1 MIGVPQGHKKGYIW
15 WKGTLAEVSF
25 GDWLKRQRKAAGWT
39 QDQLALQI
47 SCSTSALKKIEAEE
61 RRPSAQI
68 VERLAEIFDIPPN
81 EQASF
86 LRFARGDW
94 RSAPK
99 ERMEDA
105 PWRAATASPRANL
118 PSSLTSLIG
127 REQDIAKIGEYLSN
141 PRVRLAT
148 LIGPPGIGK
157 TSLSLQVGREVFSD
171 FANGVFFVALAP
183 IEDPSLVPLT
193 MVQTLGFVETPNR
206 SPLERLKDGIGD
218 KQMLILLD
226 NIEHLIEATATLVS
240 EILSD
245 CPRLKILT
253 TSREAL
259 RVPGEW
265 LYFVSALN
273 VPTEMASLDAE
284 AGSQFSALTLFAERA
299 QAVSPD
305 FSLNTENIQTVAMIC
320 TQLDGLP
327 LAIELIAARVRLL
340 SLQELLTKL
349 SDQFVLSADGIRAAS
364 ERQKTLHGAIAWSYE
379 LLSNEEQEMFVRLS
393 VFSGGFTAEAAE
405 SIFSRTVTDKTI
417 SNLIAS
423 LLDKSLLQR
432 TWNERGEPRF
442 DMLVTI
448 QQFAVNHL
456 HQRKEETYVRNWHLS
471 YFLDLAEKADKE
483 IHGPNQIE
491 WMDWLE
497 TEHDNFR
504 TALIGLKQSTTE
516 LTLRL
521 FGALSWFR
529 RVRGHMNEARTGFDK
544 IRAQPGIGNYPAAY
558 ARVLNAIGRVA
569 WLQGDYRYA
578 QLLLNESREVWQ
590 KLGVDGERGLAE
602 ALDFLGMVARSSE
615 QDSEKAQ
622 SFFEQSIKLYRK
634 CGDPWGLAEG
644 FFHLGINEVTQHENT
659 LALSCFEQSLALF
672 KQLGDLWAIG
682 RVSSQLGNLSMI
694 LGDFEKAHLI
704 LQQGLNND
712 RRLKFKQAMMDD
724 LVILAALSRRR
735 GDYDQAA
742 IYSKESLTL
751 GRESGLKRDM
761 ADALYSLGVVALHRN
776 DYSAARQYFT
786 DFLDLTVAMQDR
798 AHVGQLLTGLATVVA
813 RISQYE
819 RAATLYGAAQG
830 IIETIDYR
838 IPTFDQAEF
847 DRHIQIAREQLG
859 EARFETFATEGRAL
873 TLEQAIAYALED
885 SK

>member
-1 MIGVPQGHKKGYIW
+1 M
-15 WKGTLAEVSF
+15 TEVSF
-25 GDWLKRQRKAAGWT
+25 GDWLKRQRKAMGWT

-47 SCSTSALKKIEAEE
+47 SCSTSALKKLEAEE

-68 VERLAEIFDIPPN
+68 VERLAEIFDIPLN

-94 RSAPK
+94 RLAPK

-105 PWRAATASPRANL
+105 PWRAATASPRSNL
-118 PSSLTSLIG
+118 PASLTSLIG
-127 REQDIAKIGEYLSN
+127 REQDIAKISEYLSN
-141 PRVRLAT
+141 PTVRLVT

-157 TSLSLQVGREVFSD
+157 TRLSIDVARNELSD
-171 FANGVFFVALAP
+171 FGSGVFFVALAP

-193 MVQTLGFVETPNR
+193 VVQTLGLVETPNR
-206 SPLERLKDGIGD
+206 SPLKRLEDGIGD

-226 NIEHLIEATATLVS
+226 NVEHLIEATATLVS
-240 EILSD
+240 EILSA

-273 VPTEMASLDAE
+273 VPTEIASLDAE

-305 FSLNTENIQTVAMIC
+305 FSLTTENIQTVALIC

-327 LAIELIAARVRLL
+327 LAIELIAARVRLM
-340 SLQELLTKL
+340 SLQALLTKL
-349 SDQFVLSADGIRAAS
+349 KDQFILFADGMRAVS
-364 ERQKTLHGAIAWSYE
+364 ERQKTLHGAIAWSYD

-393 VFSGGFTAEAAE
+393 VFSGGFTTEAAE
-405 SIFSRTVTDKTI
+405 SILSRTVTDQTI

-432 TWNERGEPRF
+432 TIDARGEPRF
-442 DMLVTI
+442 NMLVMI

-456 HQRKEETYVRNWHLS
+456 HQRKEEAEVRNWHLA
-471 YFLDLAEKADKE
+471 YFLDLAEQADKE
-483 IHGPNQIE
+483 IHGPDQVE

-504 TALIGLKQSTTE
+504 AALDWGLSSQQTE
-516 LTLRL
+516 PTLRL

-529 RVRGHMNEARTGFDK
+529 RLRGHMNEARTGFEK

-558 ARVLNAIGRVA
+558 ARVLNAMGRVA
-569 WLQGDYRYA
+569 WLQGDYHYA

-615 QDSEKAQ
+615 QDSKKAQ
-622 SFFEQSIKLYRK
+622 SFFEQSIELYRK

-644 FFHLGINEVTQHENT
+644 FFHLGINEVTQDENT

-682 RVSSQLGNLSMI
+682 RVSAQLGNLSMI
-694 LGDFEKAHLI
+694 LGDFEKADLI

-724 LVILAALSRRR
+724 LLILAALSRCR

-751 GRESGLKRDM
+751 GWESGLKRDM
-761 ADALYSLGVVALHRN
+761 ADALYSLGLVALHGN

-798 AHVGQLLTGLATVVA
+798 ARISQLLTGLATVA
-813 RISQYE
+813 AGISQYE

-830 IIETIDYR
+830 IVETIDYR

-859 EARFETFATEGRAL
+859 EARFETHDTEGRAL

-885 SK
+885 SQ

>member
-1 MIGVPQGHKKGYIW
+1 
-15 WKGTLAEVSF
+15 LAEVSF
-25 GDWLKRQRKAAGWT
+25 GDWLKRQRKAVGWT

-47 SCSTSALKKIEAEE
+47 SCSTSALKKLEAEE

-68 VERLAEIFDIPPN
+68 VERLAEIFDIPLN

-94 RSAPK
+94 RLAPK

-105 PWRAATASPRANL
+105 PWRAATASPRSNL
-118 PSSLTSLIG
+118 PASLTSLIG
-127 REQDIAKIGEYLSN
+127 REQDIAKISEYLSN
-141 PRVRLAT
+141 PRVRLVT

-157 TSLSLQVGREVFSD
+157 TRLSIDVARNELSD
-171 FANGVFFVALAP
+171 FGNGVFFVALAP

-193 MVQTLGFVETPNR
+193 VVQTLGFVETPNR
-206 SPLERLKDGIGD
+206 SPLKRLKDGIGD

-226 NIEHLIEATATLVS
+226 NVEHLIEATATIVS
-240 EILSD
+240 EILSA
-245 CPRLKILT
+245 CPGLKILT

-273 VPTEMASLDAE
+273 VPTEIASLDAE

-327 LAIELIAARVRLL
+327 LAIELVAARVRLM
-340 SLQELLTKL
+340 SLQALLTKL
-349 SDQFVLSADGIRAAS
+349 KDQFVLFADGIRAVS
-364 ERQKTLHGAIAWSYE
+364 ERQKTLHGAIAWSYD

-393 VFSGGFTAEAAE
+393 VFSGGFTTEAAE
-405 SIFSRTVTDKTI
+405 SIFSRTDKTI
-417 SNLIAS
+417 SNFIAS

-432 TWNERGEPRF
+432 TFDARGEPRF
-442 DMLVTI
+442 NMLVMI
-448 QQFAVNHL
+448 QQFAAHHL
-456 HQRKEETYVRNWHLS
+456 HQRKEETEVRNWHLA
-471 YFLDLAEKADKE
+471 YFLDLAEQADKE
-483 IHGPNQIE
+483 IHGPDQVE

-504 TALIGLKQSTTE
+504 AALDWGLSSQQIE
-516 LTLRL
+516 PTLRL

-529 RVRGHMNEARTGFDK
+529 RLRGHMNEARTGFEK

-569 WLQGDYRYA
+569 WLQGDYHYA

-602 ALDFLGMVARSSE
+602 ALDFLGMVVRSSE
-615 QDSEKAQ
+615 QDGTKAQ
-622 SFFEQSIKLYRK
+622 FFFEQSIELYRK

-644 FFHLGINEVTQHENT
+644 LFHRGINEVTQHENT
-659 LALSCFEQSLALF
+659 HALSCFEQSLALF

-724 LVILAALSRRR
+724 LLILAALSRCR

-751 GRESGLKRDM
+751 GWESGLKRDM
-761 ADALYSLGVVALHRN
+761 ADALYSLGLVALHGN

-798 AHVGQLLTGLATVVA
+798 ARIGQLLTGLAAVA
-813 RISQYE
+813 AGISQYE

-830 IIETIDYR
+830 IVETIDYR

-847 DRHIQIAREQLG
+847 GRHIQIAREQLG
-859 EARFETFATEGRAL
+859 EARFETHATEGRAL
-873 TLEQAIAYALED
+873 TLEQAIAYALEN
-885 SK
+885 SQ